1 MVKVLALLLFAIIF
15 STNNGFKFGLV
26 RTSLTRLFSTTD
38 VSSEVA
44 APSITDRIDKEYDAQ
59 AITVLEGL
67 EPVRKRPGMYI
78 GSTGQRGLHH
88 LVFEVVDNSVDES
101 LAGHC
106 TEITIT
112 LHGNGSVEVQDNGR
126 GIPCSLHPTTGKS
139 SLETVLC
146 VLHAGGKFGGDDSGY
161 KVSGGLHGVGISVVN
176 ALSQHLVVDVCREGK
191 IHTMRFEKG
200 IPQTELMVRDLPA
213 VTASTVPGYA
223 AAVTRG
229 TRVLFQPDGSIFKTT
244 LDFDFDKLATRV
256 DELAYLNAGLT
267 LRMIDR
273 RSLSSRKKGK
283 GGGDDARILQES
295 HAGESV
301 VGLTAI
307 KNKSLL
313 NENEH
318 EDDIVDGEA
327 KESDIEV
334 KVYRHDGGIAELVKV
349 LTTDNQE
356 LHPEIDVIKIK
367 DERKGVQVEAAL
379 RWSKDFYSESLT
391 GFANGIRTSDGGSHL
406 EGLKA
411 AVAKSINAQA
421 RKSGKLKEK
430 DLNIP
435 AEFLREGLT
444 AVVSVKVP
452 EPEFEGQTKT
462 RLGNPEVRAIVDS
475 AVSEALT
482 TIFEWQP
489 QVLAVIVN
497 KAMEAQAAALAAKAA
512 REMVRRK
519 SLLHS
524 TVLPGKLADCS
535 SRNPAETEIYVVEGD
550 SAAGSAKQGR
560 DRRTQAILPLRG
572 KILNI
577 EKASNDKIYQ
587 NAELQALISA
597 LGLGIRGAEF
607 NVEQLRY
614 HRIVIMTD
622 ADVDGS
628 HIRILLLTFLYRY
641 QRELIHGG
649 YVYIACPP
657 LYKVTTKG
665 KGGKEKYLFDQA
677 DMDAYMATLDPAA
690 SSPIIQRFKGLGEMM
705 PQQLWS
711 TTMDPEKRILKV
723 VKIEDAAAADK
734 MFSVLMGDN
743 VQPRK
748 EFITN
753 NADRLKLEDLDY

>member
-1 MVKVLALLLFAIIF
+1 
-15 STNNGFKFGLV
+15 
-26 RTSLTRLFSTTD
+26 
-38 VSSEVA
+38 
-44 APSITDRIDKEYDAQ
+44 
-59 AITVLEGL
+59 
-67 EPVRKRPGMYI
+67 
-78 GSTGQRGLHH
+78 
-88 LVFEVVDNSVDES
+88 
-101 LAGHC
+101 
-106 TEITIT
+106 
-112 LHGNGSVEVQDNGR
+112 
-126 GIPCSLHPTTGKS
+126 
-139 SLETVLC
+139 
-146 VLHAGGKFGGDDSGY
+146 
-161 KVSGGLHGVGISVVN
+161 VGISVVN
-176 ALSQHLVVDVCREGK
+176 ALSEALTVQVSRDGNL
-191 IHTMRFEKG
+191 HTMKFAKG
-200 IPQTELMVRDLPA
+200 IPQTDLVIAPN
-213 VTASTVPGYA
+213 PGGA
-223 AAVTRG
+223 FARG
-229 TRVLFQPDGSIFKTT
+229 TRVLFKPDPEIFKTT
-244 LDFDFDKLATRV
+244 TDFDFEKLAARV

-273 RSLSSRKKGK
+273 RSLSSRKR
-283 GGGDDARILQES
+283 GGEGGESTLSAVVDDALEEQIEGDDPSGAVE
-295 HAGESV
+295 
-301 VGLTAI
+301 I
-307 KNKSLL
+307 KT
-313 NENEH
+313 
-318 EDDIVDGEA
+318 
-327 KESDIEV
+327 
-334 KVYRHDGGIAELVKV
+334 YRHDGGIAELVKV
-349 LTTDNQE
+349 LTADNQE
-356 LHPEIDVIKIK
+356 LHAEIDVIKIK

-379 RWSKDFYSESLT
+379 RWSKDFYSEALS

-421 RKSGKLKEK
+421 RKTGKLKEK
-430 DLNIP
+430 DANIP

-444 AVVSVKVP
+444 GVVSVKVP

-462 RLGNPEVRAIVDS
+462 RLGNPEVRTIVDA

-497 KAMEAQAAALAAKAA
+497 KAMEAQAAALAARAA

-577 EKASNDKIYQ
+577 EKASNEKIYQ

-607 NVEQLRY
+607 DVEQLRY

-641 QRELIHGG
+641 QRDLIHGG

-657 LYKVTTKG
+657 LYKVTPRG
-665 KGGKEKYLFDQA
+665 KGSGKERYLFDQA
-677 DMDAYMATLDPAA
+677 EMDAYMAALPPG
-690 SSPIIQRFKGLGEMM
+690 SSPPVIQRFKGLGEMM
-705 PQQLWS
+705 PEQLWS
-711 TTMDPEKRILKV
+711 TTMDPERRILKLV
-723 VKIEDAAAADK
+723 TIDDASSADK

-748 EFITN
+748 EFITT
-753 NADRLKLEDLDY
+753 NAERLKLQDLDY

>member
-1 MVKVLALLLFAIIF
+1 MKFVLVLACVPLASTLLLSARNSILQR
-15 STNNGFKFGLV
+15 G
-26 RTSLTRLFSTTD
+26 RLY
-38 VSSEVA
+38 SSVPVETPVDLP
-44 APSITDRIDKEYDAQ
+44 PSITARVDKEYGAE

-88 LVFEVVDNSVDES
+88 LVFEVVDNSVDEA

-112 LHGNGSVEVQDNGR
+112 LHSDGSVEVVDNGR
-126 GIPCSLHPTTGKS
+126 GIPCSRHPTTGKS
-139 SLETVLC
+139 ALETVLC

-176 ALSQHLVVDVCREGK
+176 ALSEALTVQVSRDGNL
-191 IHTMRFEKG
+191 HTMKFAKG
-200 IPQTELMVRDLPA
+200 IPQTDLVIAPN
-213 VTASTVPGYA
+213 PGGA
-223 AAVTRG
+223 FARG
-229 TRVLFQPDGSIFKTT
+229 TRVLFKPDPEIFKTT
-244 LDFDFDKLATRV
+244 TDFDFEKLAARV

-273 RSLSSRKKGK
+273 RSLSSRKR
-283 GGGDDARILQES
+283 GGEGGESTLSAVVDDALEEQIEGDDPSGAVE
-295 HAGESV
+295 
-301 VGLTAI
+301 I
-307 KNKSLL
+307 KT
-313 NENEH
+313 
-318 EDDIVDGEA
+318 
-327 KESDIEV
+327 
-334 KVYRHDGGIAELVKV
+334 YRHDGGIAELVKV
-349 LTTDNQE
+349 LTADNQE
-356 LHPEIDVIKIK
+356 LHAEIDVIKIK

-379 RWSKDFYSESLT
+379 RWSKDFYSEALS

-421 RKSGKLKEK
+421 RKTGKLKEK
-430 DLNIP
+430 DANIP

-444 AVVSVKVP
+444 GVVSVKVP

-462 RLGNPEVRAIVDS
+462 RLGNPEVRTIVDA

-497 KAMEAQAAALAAKAA
+497 KAMEAQAAALAARAA

-577 EKASNDKIYQ
+577 EKASNEKIYQ

-607 NVEQLRY
+607 DVEQLRY

-641 QRELIHGG
+641 QRDLIHGG

-657 LYKVTTKG
+657 LYKVTPRG
-665 KGGKEKYLFDQA
+665 KGSGKERYLFDQA
-677 DMDAYMATLDPAA
+677 EMDAYMAALPPG
-690 SSPIIQRFKGLGEMM
+690 SSPPVIQRFKGLGEMM
-705 PQQLWS
+705 PEQLWS
-711 TTMDPEKRILKV
+711 TTMDPERRILKLV
-723 VKIEDAAAADK
+723 TIDDASSADK

-748 EFITN
+748 EFITT
-753 NADRLKLEDLDY
+753 NAERLKLQDLDY